1 MSRNSR
7 NRIKFYLPTSS
18 ILIKTFNLT
27 SSSCSLFPSL
37 ISTIINPSS
46 RSRDKNTHSPIP
58 PNETG
63 SLLSKHNKN
72 SEDEDEEEI
81 DTDLETDRL
90 LGHQMLDDGFYDD
103 KGWNNNSKQQHRPLL
118 SASLSSKIS
127 PKINQQQNSSSI
139 TKSNSSSL
147 LRHGLNNNTLLP
159 TSSSSDC
166 CINNANSPASL
177 STTPSMQQHSLKTSP
192 ALNSGN
198 MMNLIHPKSGT
209 SPDRRFDVVEPSP
222 RKLEDLPEQLEEISN
237 NNVPETNDLCNLD
250 GELVDSPGG
259 SSSDKSTSNN
269 KDTSSNGGDKKKKN
283 KNKEGKFSFFFFFH
297 PFIYST

>member
-1 MSRNSR
+1 
-7 NRIKFYLPTSS
+7 
-18 ILIKTFNLT
+18 
-27 SSSCSLFPSL
+27 
-37 ISTIINPSS
+37 
-46 RSRDKNTHSPIP
+46 
-58 PNETG
+58 
-63 SLLSKHNKN
+63 
-72 SEDEDEEEI
+72 
-81 DTDLETDRL
+81 
-90 LGHQMLDDGFYDD
+90 MLDDGFYDD
-103 KGWNNNSKQQHRPLL
+103 KGWNNNNGKQHRPLL
-118 SASLSSKIS
+118 SASLTSKIS
-127 PKINQQQNSSSI
+127 PKVNQQPNASSI

-209 SPDRRFDVVEPSP
+209 SPDRRFDVVVEPSP
-222 RKLEDLPEQLEEISN
+222 RKLEDLPEQHEEISSNNN

-269 KDTSSNGGDKKKKN
+269 KDTSSIGGDKKKKN
-283 KNKEGKFSFFFFFH
+283 KNKEGEFSVSFS
-297 PFIYST
+297 PFLFVHS

>member
-1 MSRNSR
+1 
-7 NRIKFYLPTSS
+7 L
-18 ILIKTFNLT
+18 L
-27 SSSCSLFPSL
+27 SSSSSFSKP
-37 ISTIINPSS
+37 IIVKPSS

-72 SEDEDEEEI
+72 SDDEDEEEI

-103 KGWNNNSKQQHRPLL
+103 KGWNNNNNVGKQHRPLL
-118 SASLSSKIS
+118 GASLTSKIS
-127 PKINQQQNSSSI
+127 PKVNQQPNASSI

-166 CINNANSPASL
+166 CLNIANSPASL
-177 STTPSMQQHSLKTSP
+177 STTPSLQQHSLKTSP

-222 RKLEDLPEQLEEISN
+222 RKLEDLPEQHEEISSQHNSIN

-269 KDTSSNGGDKKKKN
+269 KDTSSIGGDKKKKN
-283 KNKEGKFSFFFFFH
+283 KNKEGEFFS
-297 PFIYST
+297 PFYITWKYL